1 MCNISNNI
9 SSNSSSLKERIKCYI
24 NKRDE
29 IVKDCKNKLSALDE
43 EACADILAN
52 CPIKVGDVYTIET
65 DAGWGPKRQYY
76 KVAKLNANVCGT
88 VDVYGYKRKL
98 DKTWGKRDNI
108 FMFIVSIY
116 NDYNVEH
123 YTKVENYVEHTKD

>member
-1 MCNISNNI
+1 MCNTSNNT
-9 SSNSSSLKERIKCYI
+9 SLKERVQYYI
-24 NKRDE
+24 NRRDE
-29 IVKDCKNKLSALDE
+29 IVKDYRNKLLALDE

-76 KVAKLNANVCGT
+76 KVSKLNANVCGT

-98 DKTWGKRDNI
+98 DKTWGKRDNN
-108 FMFIVSIY
+108 FMFIVSVY

-123 YTKVENYVEHTKD
+123 YTKVENYVEPTKD